1 MLLPLLLPLR
11 LRLSL
16 PALLFVIP
24 QRSGGICG
32 AFLNLSDILSSM
44 PLREYHFYVYI
55 MASRSHD
62 LYIGFTNN
70 IFRRVAEH
78 RSAPPGTHTAR
89 YNINRLAYYE
99 HFTYVLN
106 AIAREKELKDWS
118 REKKLALIEAANPTW
133 QDLARDW

>member
-1 MLLPLLLPLR
+1 
-11 LRLSL
+11 
-16 PALLFVIP
+16 
-24 QRSGGICG
+24 
-32 AFLNLSDILSSM
+32 M
-44 PLREYHFYVYI
+44 PHLEYHFYVYI

-78 RSAPPGTHTAR
+78 RTASPPHLHR
-89 YNINRLAYYE
+89 PLQHQPSRLLR
-99 HFTYVLN
+99 TLQLRPN

-118 REKKLALIEAANPTW
+118 RERKLALINAANPTW